1 MRSMEEDHQLA
12 RSHRDD
18 EVAAALVPAGGG
30 GAMEKEGEGGA
41 QRLAGGMR
49 LVRSGGTSEAERSK
63 LPKPSTSKAEHSKL
77 PRPPVVEAQLS
88 SGAADAGAV
97 MGTDVAEASGV
108 VAVTSGEVASLAPM
122 TAPSSAERR
131 SRQRWSLARTK
142 LHEIAELRHEI
153 AELSRRRLERAVS
166 SAEPRWGFRIEVR
179 QWEPPRH
186 QRSSSPAA
194 LLVHSMGALLER
206 HAGSLLAG
214 EPLLDAE
221 ESNEEQRRWL
231 GSSLFVC
238 GDAKAPLPAE
248 HPLRFFLERASEHPR
263 RGEPAGGAG
272 GGGREHGA
280 ALSTALHVAAPSAE
294 HGVAPETAL
303 LLADLKEGRW
313 SQIEPDSISRYS
325 RDSSRDAGAVVGA
338 DAASERRRGREPLA
352 TSAAGALHVTML
364 NRIDAQPLRPNS
376 ARPLPAHMT
385 PLAKLERAR
394 AVLVGWLLVH
404 TGLVREAQ
412 VILSAATALGEA
424 DVRRALD
431 AALGAPDTTPPWR
444 VASYRASES
453 DAMMARVQLVLDS
466 PRKASFLSLKNS
478 LRCKWF
484 DASD

>member
-1 MRSMEEDHQLA
+1 LGDPRVAAELLAGVIERCAERSSSSAGAVAGAAAGAASGAASGVQDVGAAARLLLTEARKAVAAGTGRVLEYAGSSSHWPRKPLILPGNECTICLMTSGERFDPNLGPKSPVQSPSVAAVGAATVGAAVVGRGGDDEDEVLEALMRSMEEDHQLA

-41 QRLAGGMR
+41 QLLAGGMR
-49 LVRSGGTSEAERSK
+49 LVRSGGTSEAEHSK

-194 LLVHSMGALLER
+194 LLVHSMGALLAR
-206 HAGSLLAG
+206 HAGSL
-214 EPLLDAE
+214 
-221 ESNEEQRRWL
+221 
-231 GSSLFVC
+231 
-238 GDAKAPLPAE
+238 
-248 HPLRFFLERASEHPR
+248 
-263 RGEPAGGAG
+263 
-272 GGGREHGA
+272 
-280 ALSTALHVAAPSAE
+280 
-294 HGVAPETAL
+294 
-303 LLADLKEGRW
+303 
-313 SQIEPDSISRYS
+313 
-325 RDSSRDAGAVVGA
+325 
-338 DAASERRRGREPLA
+338 
-352 TSAAGALHVTML
+352 
-364 NRIDAQPLRPNS
+364 
-376 ARPLPAHMT
+376 
-385 PLAKLERAR
+385 
-394 AVLVGWLLVH
+394 
-404 TGLVREAQ
+404 
-412 VILSAATALGEA
+412 
-424 DVRRALD
+424 
-431 AALGAPDTTPPWR
+431 
-444 VASYRASES
+444 
-453 DAMMARVQLVLDS
+453 
-466 PRKASFLSLKNS
+466 
-478 LRCKWF
+478 
-484 DASD
+484 